1 MFRDVHV
8 VLPFRIKVF
17 SIDHHHVGLGHL
29 VRRGLDLLV
38 LALIVFRRDR
48 VWDGCPLEMGHVVL
62 IMTESNGKLRCAT
75 QYEVALADTKL
86 VTHL

>member
-38 LALIVFRRDR
+38 LALVVLGRDR
-48 VWDGCPLEMGHVVL
+48 VWDGCPLKMGHVVL
-62 IMTESNGKLRCAT
+62 IMAEPNRKLRCAG
-75 QYEVALADTKL
+75 QHKAALADTEL